1 MMQTVD
7 EIELKTSKNG
17 KIGKPKKKSKK
28 AKQIAHHL
36 GTVPQSDAAAASPLS
51 LLLLLLPPGG
61 SKAPSNHQRSRT
73 EARRKLPREIDRCR
87 ERRERERESF
97 YFVGGF
103 NDFFLRGGLY
113 VALLSWP
120 GLAGGPHLQA
130 LAGMGPTV
138 YAVTAL
144 WGPWIVGAICQW
156 VKSGKGNYGIAPL
169 YDSRSLRNVCWGL
182 GAGESGF
189 VGSLF
194 RWKFES

>member
-1 MMQTVD
+1 MQG
-7 EIELKTSKNG
+7 E
-17 KIGKPKKKSKK
+17 
-28 AKQIAHHL
+28 
-36 GTVPQSDAAAASPLS
+36 
-51 LLLLLLPPGG
+51 
-61 SKAPSNHQRSRT
+61 
-73 EARRKLPREIDRCR
+73 
-87 ERRERERESF
+87 ERERESF

-130 LAGMGPTV
+130 LAGMGPTA

-182 GAGESGF
+182 GKAVS
-189 VGSLF
+189 
-194 RWKFES
+194 